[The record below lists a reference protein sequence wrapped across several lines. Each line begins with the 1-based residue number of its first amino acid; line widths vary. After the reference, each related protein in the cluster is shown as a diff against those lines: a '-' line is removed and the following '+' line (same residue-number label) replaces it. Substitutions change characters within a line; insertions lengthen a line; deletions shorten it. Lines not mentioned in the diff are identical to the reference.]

1 MSNPKTNQEQNLNL
15 RKILINSL
23 EGAGRIAVLGI
34 GSELRADDAAGTL
47 IAREVFE
54 SCKKNKKVKVFF
66 GETAPENLTGEIKR
80 YSPTHLVILD
90 AADTSQEPGT
100 ISLITPEMIN
110 GISFSTHQM
119 PIYVLVD
126 YLKQDLTACSIQI
139 IGIQPKELR
148 FGEPVSKEVKQSVKQ
163 VAKALTEAITTPTK
177 CPLK

>member
-1 MSNPKTNQEQNLNL
+1 MSNQKPNLNL
-15 RKILINSL
+15 RKILTNSL
-23 EGAGRIAVLGI
+23 EGAERIAVLGI
-34 GSELRADDAAGTL
+34 GSELRADDAAGTS
-47 IAREVFE
+47 IAHAVFDT
-54 SCKKNKKVKVFF
+54 CKKCKKVKVFF

-80 YSPTHLVILD
+80 YNPTHLVILD

-126 YLKQDLTACSIQI
+126 YLKEDLRECCIQI

-148 FGEPVSKEVKQSVKQ
+148 FGKPVSKEVKQSVKQ
-163 VAKALTEAITTPTK
+163 VSKALTEAILSPVVS
-177 CPLK
+177 PLK